1 MAISINWGTSEINVP
16 KADLT
21 LVSGT
26 LYKLNT
32 DAFRLALKALEVT
45 NNGIVSLRTH
55 KHNTEVTIA
64 GTTYARTLELINN
77 YFITFENGFYSVR
90 LEDSNN
96 NFFDIENGILTQ
108 NNVQVIPTNSAGLIV
123 NTVISGSGVTE
134 QDKLDIADRVWDE
147 NTSEHLTL
155 GSFGHLTGQLL
166 LKLKQFIA
174 LFFGK

>member
-108 NNVQVIPTNSAGLIV
+108 NNVQVIPTNSAGLVVV
-123 NTVISGSGVTE
+123 NTGSGVTE

-147 NTSEHLTL
+147 PTV
-155 GSFGHLTGQLL
+155 GHQTPDSTGK
-166 LKLKQFIA
+166 KLSDGMTVDDYVENKQA
-174 LFFGK
+174 LD